1 MEFEVLEKGRFDG
14 VYVSAFLGICQG
26 DELG

>member
-1 MEFEVLEKGRFDG
+1 MEYEVLEKRGFDG